1 MAGSLEAEQ
10 GVFEA
15 VAAAE
20 RVEEGE
26 LAVVE
31 GQGEGVVRVA
41 GMPENHE
48 MGHFQWVVEQ
58 AAFEVRPPLAHE
70 SCCNAGMSPLVGNC

>member
-48 MGHFQWVVEQ
+48 MGHFQ
-58 AAFEVRPPLAHE
+58 
-70 SCCNAGMSPLVGNC
+70 